1 MHHKVLN
8 PHYSFIYM
16 NIALITVKTIDTGGF
31 ITQIQGGLVG
41 FREGKMIF

>member
-1 MHHKVLN
+1 MHHTVLN

-16 NIALITVKTIDTGGF
+16 NIALITVTIDTGGF